1 MFGEGSQGMCPQSKV
16 LILEDEKGDVE
27 ANYGF
32 LLHDVMGLFNSVL
45 LEIEVI
51 CSVNFKFSN

>member
-1 MFGEGSQGMCPQSKV
+1 M

-27 ANYGF
+27 VNYGF
-32 LLHDVMGLFNSVL
+32 LLYDVMGLFNFVI

-51 CSVNFKFSN
+51 CFVSFKFSNWCLN